1 MRLIDGDK
9 LLHDIEDSLDLKVSE
24 ADVVEVTL
32 ALQKILNQ
40 IKDSPEVDDMVS
52 RKTAMESITKE
63 YNRRHT
69 GDGLRLA
76 WIEKALYEA

>member
-1 MRLIDGDK
+1 MIDGDK
-9 LLHDIEDSLDLKVSE
+9 LLQDIEDSLDLKVSE

-40 IKDSPEVDDMVS
+40 IKDAPEVDDMVS
-52 RKTAMESITKE
+52 RKAAMESITKE
-63 YNRRHT
+63 YNRRRT

-76 WIEKALYEA
+76 WIENALYEA